1 MMAEASEPN
10 ESGAGVGPEGVD
22 LRDVPIDRV
31 LEQVAQELAMLAAAH
46 MGLLPGTQDGRGDG
60 AAARMALDAGSG
72 LVEVLLSSGAGPG
85 LDELRRTYAE
95 LMLAYAQSAPVGD
108 DDPDAAPPT
117 GQAPPA
123 EQAPPPPPPR
133 PSIWTPGGEV

>member
-1 MMAEASEPN
+1 MAEAPDPN
-10 ESGAGVGPEGVD
+10 TAESGAEGVD

-72 LVEVLLSSGAGPG
+72 LVEVLHASGDGPG

-95 LMLAYAQSAPVGD
+95 LMLAYAQTAPAGD
-108 DDPDAAPPT
+108 ADPAAGSPSKGEANTQEAPP
-117 GQAPPA
+117 G
-123 EQAPPPPPPR
+123 PPPPR